1 MRWGAVTLGDEPM
14 KTTQQLS
21 AVGRSYSILL
31 VILLASLAFPAHSS
45 PGATQAKAAL
55 EKLKSLAGDW
65 EGKDNMD
72 MPAKTN
78 FKVMVS
84 GTTVMETLSPTGM
97 GGEDM
102 VTLYTVDGDS
112 IRIVH
117 YCPTNNQPR
126 MRATPGAGEIKELT
140 FEFQGAGNLPDESVG
155 HQHKLVLRFDDA
167 DHITESWTWRAK
179 GKDTPMV
186 VHFTR
191 KKS

>member
-1 MRWGAVTLGDEPM
+1 M
-14 KTTQQLS
+14 KTTQRLS
-21 AVGRSYSILL
+21 GITLRKTLL
-31 VILLASLAFPAHSS
+31 FITLLTTLALPLQSRPA
-45 PGATQAKAAL
+45 GTQAKAAF
-55 EKLKSLAGDW
+55 EKLQSLAGDW

-78 FKVMVS
+78 FKIIVS

-117 YCPTNNQPR
+117 FCPTNNQPQ
-126 MRATPGAGEIKELT
+126 MRATPGKGEIKELA

-155 HQHKLVLRFDDA
+155 HQHKLVLKFDDA
-167 DHITESWTWRAK
+167 DHLTESWTWRAK

-186 VHFTR
+186 IHFAR
-191 KKS
+191 KKT

>member
-1 MRWGAVTLGDEPM
+1 MGDEPM
-14 KTTQQLS
+14 KTTQQLF
-21 AVGRSYSILL
+21 ARGLRKTVLL
-31 VILLASLAFPAHSS
+31 VVLLATLVFPLHS
-45 PGATQAKAAL
+45 PAGTQVKAAF
-55 EKLKSLAGDW
+55 EKLQSLAGDW

-78 FKVMVS
+78 FKVIVS

-102 VTLYTVDGDS
+102 VTLYTVDGES

-155 HQHKLVLRFDDA
+155 HQHKLVLHFDDA

>member
-1 MRWGAVTLGDEPM
+1 M
-14 KTTQQLS
+14 KTTPQIFEI
-21 AVGRSYSILL
+21 RPRNILL
-31 VILLASLAFPAHSS
+31 LFTLLATISYPLQSRPA
-45 PGATQAKAAL
+45 GAQTKAAF
-55 EKLKSLAGDW
+55 EKLQSLAGDW
-65 EGKDNMD
+65 EGKDDMN

-78 FKVMVS
+78 FKVIVS

-126 MRATPGAGEIKELT
+126 MRAIPGAGEIKELT

-155 HQHKLVLRFDDA
+155 HQHKLVLKFDDA
-167 DHITESWTWRAK
+167 DHITETWTWRAK
-179 GKDTPMV
+179 GKDTPMLI
-186 VHFTR
+186 HFTR

>member
-1 MRWGAVTLGDEPM
+1 M
-14 KTTQQLS
+14 KTTPQPSVVLP
-21 AVGRSYSILL
+21 RILL
-31 VILLASLAFPAHSS
+31 LIPLLILAAIPLRSETTAQ
-45 PGATQAKAAL
+45 TKAAFA
-55 EKLKSLAGDW
+55 KLQTLAGDW
-65 EGKDNMD
+65 EGKDDMN

-78 FKVMVS
+78 FKVFVS

-102 VTLYTVDGDS
+102 VTLYTIDGDA
-112 IRIVH
+112 IRIIH

-126 MRATPGAGEIKELT
+126 MRATPPAGEIKELT

-167 DHITESWTWRAK
+167 DHITETWTWRAK

-186 VHFTR
+186 IRLAR

>member
-1 MRWGAVTLGDEPM
+1 M
-14 KTTQQLS
+14 KTTHQLS
-21 AVGRSYSILL
+21 AIGRSYSILL
-31 VILLASLAFPAHSS
+31 VILLATLAFPAHSS
-45 PGATQAKAAL
+45 PADTQAKAAL

-155 HQHKLVLRFDDA
+155 HQHKLVLKFEDA

>member
-1 MRWGAVTLGDEPM
+1 M
-14 KTTQQLS
+14 KTTQQPS
-21 AVGRSYSILL
+21 AIGSRTTLLIAILVATIAIPSYSR
-31 VILLASLAFPAHSS
+31 
-45 PGATQAKAAL
+45 PGDTQAKAAL

-155 HQHKLVLRFDDA
+155 HQHKLVLQFDDA

-191 KKS
+191 KKT

>member
-1 MRWGAVTLGDEPM
+1 MGDEPV
-14 KTTQQLS
+14 KTTQQLYAFGPRKS
-21 AVGRSYSILL
+21 FLLFILL
-31 VILLASLAFPAHSS
+31 IALALPLHSS
-45 PGATQAKAAL
+45 PADTQAKAAL

-72 MPAKTN
+72 MAAKTN

-102 VTLYTVDGDS
+102 VTLYTIDGDS

-117 YCPTNNQPR
+117 FCPTNNQPR
-126 MRATPGAGEIKELT
+126 MRATPGPGEIKELT

-155 HQHKLVLRFDDA
+155 HQHKLVLQFDDA
-167 DHITESWTWRAK
+167 DHITETWTWRAK
-179 GKDTPMV
+179 GKDTLMV
-186 VHFTR
+186 IHFTR

>member
-1 MRWGAVTLGDEPM
+1 M

-21 AVGRSYSILL
+21 AIGRGHSVLL
-31 VILLASLAFPAHSS
+31 VILLATLVFPAHSS
-45 PGATQAKAAL
+45 PADTQAKAAL

-155 HQHKLVLRFDDA
+155 HQHKLVLRFEDA

>member
-1 MRWGAVTLGDEPM
+1 M

-21 AVGRSYSILL
+21 AIGRGHSILL
-31 VILLASLAFPAHSS
+31 VILLATLAFPAHSS
-45 PGATQAKAAL
+45 PADTQAKAAL
-55 EKLKSLAGDW
+55 EKLRSLAGDW

-126 MRATPGAGEIKELT
+126 MRATPDSADVKEIS
-140 FEFQGAGNLPDESVG
+140 FEFQGAGNLKSPSEG
-155 HQHKLVLRFDDA
+155 HQHRLAIRFEDA
-167 DHITESWTWRAK
+167 NHITETWTWRQNE
-179 GKDTPMV
+179 KDTLMV
-186 VHFTR
+186 FHLTR
-191 KKS
+191 K

>member
-21 AVGRSYSILL
+21 AIGRGHSILL
-31 VILLASLAFPAHSS
+31 VILLATLAFPAHSS
-45 PGATQAKAAL
+45 PADTQAKAAL
-55 EKLKSLAGDW
+55 EKLRSLAGDW

-155 HQHKLVLRFDDA
+155 HQHKLVLRFEDA

>member
-1 MRWGAVTLGDEPM
+1 M

-21 AVGRSYSILL
+21 RITLRKTLL
-31 VILLASLAFPAHSS
+31 LITLLATLALPLQSRPS
-45 PGATQAKAAL
+45 GTQAKAAFQ
-55 EKLKSLAGDW
+55 KLQSLAGDW

-126 MRATPGAGEIKELT
+126 MLATPGAGEIKELT
-140 FEFQGAGNLPDESVG
+140 FEFQGAGNLPDETVG
-155 HQHKLVLRFDDA
+155 HQHKLVLKFDDA

-186 VHFTR
+186 IHFAR

>member
-1 MRWGAVTLGDEPM
+1 M
-14 KTTQQLS
+14 KTTQQFFEITP
-21 AVGRSYSILL
+21 RNILL
-31 VILLASLAFPAHSS
+31 LVTLLAVLPFPLRSHPAS
-45 PGATQAKAAL
+45 TQAKAAFD
-55 EKLKSLAGDW
+55 KLQSLAGDW
-65 EGKDNMD
+65 EGKDDMN

-78 FKVMVS
+78 FKVIVS

-112 IRIVH
+112 IHIVH

-155 HQHKLVLRFDDA
+155 HQHKLVLKFDDA

-186 VHFTR
+186 IHFTR